1 MMTTPRRYHAGFHAL
16 LAATSLACALSATG
30 AHADEREDLQQLR
43 TTTLALIQALVEG
56 GLLSREKADALIR
69 QSQQTPSPGLASASG
84 SGERRPV
91 IRVPYVPETVKK
103 EMREEIRQDVLAQ
116 ARAER
121 WGEPGALPDWVHR
134 LNLEGDVRFRLQHE
148 DWDKNNLLPTGGTTF
163 GYLDQFE
170 SPAWSPDLA
179 NTTNSRDRLTLRAR
193 FGISGDLGFGLNAG
207 MRLSTG
213 NFGPVSTS
221 QTLSGGDGNFSKYN
235 VLLDRAYVK
244 WQAFVPDVTLMAGRF
259 ANPFF
264 GGDLAWPDDLNFDG
278 LAGNVKHRVTDHSH
292 VFATAGVFP
301 LQEFESSGNDK
312 WLYGLQFGGSFNAA
326 PDTTVSLGLGFFDF
340 KRVEGVADERF
351 ADQVLA
357 GTPYLTSAYPRSVR
371 QKGNTLLRL
380 NPFTQSDLSTGVA
393 PVWGLASK
401 FRPITFSG
409 AVSFN
414 PSGAL
419 SVKGS
424 LDVIKNTGFNL
435 EDIRRRAALPD
446 LQLQE
451 KTTGLQARLHIGSPK
466 QELRGDW
473 SAFLAWRRFERDAW
487 LDGFTDT
494 TWHLGGTNYSGWSLG
509 GAYYVGP
516 RTSMGLRVTST
527 RNLKDGAML
536 NNPFGGT
543 EPNVSSAP
551 LKIDVIQLE
560 LNSRF

>member
-1 MMTTPRRYHAGFHAL
+1 MTTNPRRPRAGFHAL
-16 LAATSLACALSATG
+16 LTATALACTLAATG
-30 AHADEREDLQQLR
+30 ARADEAESLQLLR
-43 TTTLALIQALVEG
+43 STTLSLIQTLVDS
-56 GLLSREKADALIR
+56 GLLPREKADELIR
-69 QSQQTPSPGLASASG
+69 QSQQARPPAVAAVPAD
-84 SGERRPV
+84 GEKRPV
-91 IRVPYVPETVKK
+91 IRVPYVPENVKN
-103 EMREEIRQDVLAQ
+103 EMREEIRKDVLAQ
-116 ARAER
+116 ARSER
-121 WGEPGALPDWVHR
+121 WGEPGALPGWARR
-134 LNLEGDVRFRLQHE
+134 LNLEADVRVRFQHE
-148 DWDKNNLLPTGGTTF
+148 DWDKNNLQPTGGTTF

-170 SPAWSPDLA
+170 SPAWAPDLA

-193 FGISGDLGFGLNAG
+193 FGVSGDLGFGFNGG

-213 NFGPVSTS
+213 NTGPVSTS
-221 QTLSGGDGNFSKYN
+221 QTLAGNDGGFGKYN
-235 VLLDRAYVK
+235 VLLDRAYIQ

-278 LAGNVKHRVTDHSH
+278 LAGNVKHRVNDRGQ

-301 LQEFESSGNDK
+301 LQEFESSGDDK
-312 WLYGLQFGGSFNAA
+312 WLYGLQLGGSFEAGRN
-326 PDTTVSLGLGFFDF
+326 TTVSLGLGLFDF
-340 KRVEGVADERF
+340 KSVEGVADERF
-351 ADQVLA
+351 ADEVLVSS
-357 GTPYLTSAYPRSVR
+357 PYLTSAYPRSVR

-380 NPFTQSDLSTGVA
+380 NPFTLSNLTTGVA

-414 PSGAL
+414 PSEAL
-419 SVKGS
+419 TVKGS
-424 LDVIKNTGFNL
+424 VDVIKNTGFDL
-435 EDIRRRAALPD
+435 EDIRRRAGLAD

-451 KTTGLQARLHIGSPK
+451 KTTGVQARVQMGSPK

-473 SAFLAWRRFERDAW
+473 SAYLAWRRFERDAW

-527 RNLKDGAML
+527 RNLEDGERL

-543 EPNVSSAP
+543 VPNVSSAP